1 MLKKSSIKSKFL
13 EVHAENSWLFY
24 RNFENFL
31 VLCGWQ
37 YSKYDYM
44 REKKSNPK
52 LCKIF
57 CSNHFDLSKISFKA
71 QEVILIS
78 FRFCVLVQTFKGA
91 INIRNLESLCLI
103 FFLLFGTHSWSQLAC
118 ECDSRTLK
126 NRVQWNRLLH
136 VAKLE
141 YLL

>member
-1 MLKKSSIKSKFL
+1 MHNRSKSSQKNQNVNFLAKAKKKNFFLLKNTQLNSKFI
-13 EVHAENSWLFY
+13 EIPAEKSYFY
-24 RNFENFL
+24 ENFVNFL

-78 FRFCVLVQTFKGA
+78 FRFCVSVQTFKGA

-103 FFLLFGTHSWSQLAC
+103 FFLLFGTHS
-118 ECDSRTLK
+118 
-126 NRVQWNRLLH
+126 
-136 VAKLE
+136 
-141 YLL
+141 